1 MFKIRTQLHND
12 KNAMSF
18 RISLL
23 KRNDIFAIFLIKI
36 LDEIVGSILPTNAQH
51 YLLVALK

>member
-1 MFKIRTQLHND
+1 MFKIRNQLHND

-18 RISLL
+18 RIYLL
-23 KRNDIFAIFLIKI
+23 KLNDIFAIFLIKI

-51 YLLVALK
+51 NLLVILK